1 MKGVESDQTQVASG
15 GCKVHVSWTVPDGF
29 IAREIQQYKVYVND
43 TESYNE
49 SLGDKAVIMK
59 AYHLCTCDIHE
70 IRISAVDACGNVGKN
85 HSLFV
90 KNPEPLPELGCENVG
105 EETSSVTPNNTNHR
119 GIDRCTILY

>member
-1 MKGVESDQTQVASG
+1 LTI
-15 GCKVHVSWTVPDGF
+15 PNGF
-29 IAREIQQYKVYVND
+29 LAQEIQHFMVYVND

-49 SLGDKAVIMK
+49 SLGNKTVAMK

-70 IRISAVDACGNVGKN
+70 IRISAVDACGNIGKN

-105 EETSSVTPNNTNHR
+105 EETSLVTPNNINHR
-119 GIDRCTILY
+119 NILLSRPS